1 MKNADV
7 KIDNDLVNSD
17 KTTARICWNALVEMP
32 KFISIYSAQC
42 ILIQFATVF
51 INDHRKYFGFFIL
64 CMELYIS
71 NKPF

>member
-17 KTTARICWNALVEMP
+17 KTTARICWNALIKML

-42 ILIQFATVF
+42 ILIQFATGF
-51 INDHRKYFGFFIL
+51 INDNRKYFGLFIL

>member
-1 MKNADV
+1 MKKADV

-17 KTTARICWNALVEMP
+17 KTSARI
-32 KFISIYSAQC
+32 SAQC